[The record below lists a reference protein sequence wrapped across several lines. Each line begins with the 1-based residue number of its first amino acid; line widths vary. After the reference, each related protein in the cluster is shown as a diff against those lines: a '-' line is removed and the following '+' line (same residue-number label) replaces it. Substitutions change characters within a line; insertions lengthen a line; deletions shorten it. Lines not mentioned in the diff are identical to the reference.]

1 MLNDMNE
8 KPANQFVTKLLQ
20 LITNLAESRTP
31 MRLQEI
37 ASGAGMPQATALRY
51 LNALI
56 QEGYVFQD
64 MVSGRYAL
72 TWRICSLGD
81 LVRTHSSLRT
91 LSGGIVNELSAKL
104 TLGICLVVEHDME
117 CMYLDCV
124 YEPAAMGQSLQRIG
138 KQTPLHSTGSGK
150 ILLTGY
156 SEADIDRLIAQK
168 KLTALTARTITTKN
182 ALLKE
187 ITRVKEQG
195 YALDDEECE
204 EGLRCVSV
212 PIWDYSGKVSA
223 AISAFGSADKVT
235 DSYIQECILP
245 TMKTAASEI
254 SFRIGY
260 NNAEISTC
268 DTPIK

>member
-1 MLNDMNE
+1 MPNYMNE
-8 KPANQFVTKLLQ
+8 KPSNQFVTKLLQ
-20 LITNLAESRTP
+20 LISNLAESRTP
-31 MRLQEI
+31 LRLQEI
-37 ASGAGMPQATALRY
+37 AAGAGMPQATALRY

-64 MVSGRYAL
+64 MISGRYAL

-81 LVRTHSSLRT
+81 MVRTHSSLRT
-91 LSGGIVNELSAKL
+91 LSGGIVNELSTKL
-104 TLGICLVVEHDME
+104 PLGICLVVEHEME

-124 YEPAAMGQSLQRIG
+124 YEPEAMGQSLQRIG

-168 KLTALTARTITTKN
+168 KLTALTERTITTKK
-182 ALLKE
+182 ALIEELAK
-187 ITRVKEQG
+187 VKEQG

-212 PIWDYSGKVSA
+212 PICDYSGKVSA
-223 AISAFGSADKVT
+223 AISAFGSAEKVT

-245 TMKTAASEI
+245 TMRTAAAEI
-254 SFRIGY
+254 SFRVGY
-260 NNAEISTC
+260 NQAQKSGC
-268 DTPIK
+268 